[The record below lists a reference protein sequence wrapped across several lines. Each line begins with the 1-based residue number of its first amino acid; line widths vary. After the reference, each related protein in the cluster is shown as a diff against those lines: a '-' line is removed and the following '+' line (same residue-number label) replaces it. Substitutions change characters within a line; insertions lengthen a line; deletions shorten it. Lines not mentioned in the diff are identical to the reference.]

1 MRCRFSF
8 REFGQIAM
16 PISVT
21 CRCQAKFA
29 APDKLAGKRVKC
41 PKCQQA
47 LLIPGQRLPSEAA
60 AARKPASAT
69 PVPTSSENT
78 PAADAPPCPAC
89 KQPFPPEKV
98 VCTNCAY
105 SRRLKR
111 RIKSAAT
118 PTTPKPA
125 ATKEKKPKKA
135 KLRKRAPSR
144 FDGGKVIVGLGIMFF
159 SLIGFFAL
167 LGVGFIVALPVL
179 TFFSGFGMVLN
190 GLFGETPLG
199 GD

>member
-1 MRCRFSF
+1 
-8 REFGQIAM
+8 M

-47 LLIPGQRLPSEAA
+47 LLIPGQRQPSQTVSAP
-60 AARKPASAT
+60 ARSPAPA
-69 PVPTSSENT
+69 VPGSNSTET
-78 PAADAPPCPAC
+78 APAADAPPCPSC

-111 RIKSAAT
+111 RIKAAAA
-118 PTTPKPA
+118 PAVSKPV
-125 ATKEKKPKKA
+125 ATKEKKPKK
-135 KLRKRAPSR
+135 KKVRPRGPSK
-144 FDGGKVIVGLGIMFF
+144 FDGGKVVLGLGMMFL
-159 SLIGFFAL
+159 SVIGFFAL
-167 LGVGFIVALPVL
+167 LGVGFFVALPVL
-179 TFFSGFGMVLN
+179 GFFSGFGMVLN